1 MKKIG
6 ILLVILIVILYG
18 LSFCWRNKISK
29 TEGIEINFKGEKFNI
44 NDFSNFTFETIKTN
58 RGDEYSGFSIN
69 EIFNFLEIDPKDIN
83 EVRFSSKDG
92 AYISFSKEMFSSI
105 YLTFQEKDKFFRLI
119 IPIDK
124 YGERWLKYI
133 TTIEIK

>member
-1 MKKIG
+1 MRKIG
-6 ILLVILIVILYG
+6 ILLIILIVILCG
-18 LSFCWRNKISK
+18 LSFFWLNKIPK
-29 TEGIEINFKGEKFNI
+29 TEGIEINFKGKKFNI

-69 EIFNFLEIDPKDIN
+69 EIFNFLEIDLKDIN

-92 AYISFSKEMFSSI
+92 AYISFSKEMFSSL

-119 IPIDK
+119 IPIDEFR
-124 YGERWLKYI
+124 ERWLKYI
-133 TTIEIK
+133 TKIEIE

>member
-1 MKKIG
+1 MRKIG
-6 ILLVILIVILYG
+6 ILLIILIVILCG
-18 LSFCWRNKISK
+18 LSFFWLNKIPK
-29 TEGIEINFKGEKFNI
+29 TEGIEINFKGKKFNI

-69 EIFNFLEIDPKDIN
+69 EIFNFLEIDLKDIN

-92 AYISFSKEMFSSI
+92 AYISFSKEMFSSL

-119 IPIDK
+119 IPIDEFR
-124 YGERWLKYI
+124 ERWLKYI
-133 TTIEIK
+133 IKIEIE